1 MHQLPLMR
9 PQSFSDRPPRK
20 ASTRPWFSAKTAWH
34 QLEQSLYLVW
44 NSWALCWASTALPL
58 FVSISDVSTS
68 HQPTTSGPTC
78 SASLDGSLRRKCHQC
93 SSKTVSTKF
102 GNIQRLFGTFQQPTT
117 QLISRHVALTLLHS
131 PTSRFGGTVQTGR
144 LNQKLNGHSGTFNH
158 GRYQSVLNLLSN
170 QPSSL
175 KQNSTHWNRLD
186 NSIPWMSSQPAFRH
200 YLDSIT
206 LPRLE
211 LMGVVLG
218 IHCLAFVR
226 EHLRCLNLAPT
237 NHLWTDSQCVIGW
250 ISSTKVPPV
259 SRLLRVT
266 AWIQRFLMRIHKP
279 QRRQPASLTADEIA
293 SARLWWVHHIQHRQF
308 ADVLRCLTNKRQHS
322 LIRQLDLF
330 ISPDGFLRCGGR
342 FKHAEFPHTAA
353 HPMLLPS
360 DHPFTALIIQDL
372 HQTMQ
377 HVGTSHTL
385 SQLRRQYWILHGRQ
399 AVKKVLG
406 RCLTCRRYH
415 GQAFR
420 MPRMPDLPPER
431 VTRSPPFS
439 YTGIYYFGP
448 LYCTDQQGE
457 GKVWVALFTCLT
469 IRAVH
474 LELATDLTADQ
485 YLQTLRRF
493 IARCGTPKQILSDN
507 APHFHVTD
515 EMLQSLWST
524 TVTCD
529 TVQSYLADKGITWRD
544 IPAHAPWMGGIYER
558 LVGMVKSCLRKSL
571 GRAHIRMTQ
580 LATLLTEIEAII
592 NTRPLVYVGADDLP
606 LVSLQ
611 QTFCSNTPHWGFL
624 MHPTTSTT
632 RTTRHLALGRPQQ
645 PPSSTLGGKDRL
657 S

>member
-1 MHQLPLMR
+1 
-9 PQSFSDRPPRK
+9 
-20 ASTRPWFSAKTAWH
+20 
-34 QLEQSLYLVW
+34 
-44 NSWALCWASTALPL
+44 
-58 FVSISDVSTS
+58 
-68 HQPTTSGPTC
+68 
-78 SASLDGSLRRKCHQC
+78 
-93 SSKTVSTKF
+93 
-102 GNIQRLFGTFQQPTT
+102 
-117 QLISRHVALTLLHS
+117 
-131 PTSRFGGTVQTGR
+131 
-144 LNQKLNGHSGTFNH
+144 
-158 GRYQSVLNLLSN
+158 
-170 QPSSL
+170 
-175 KQNSTHWNRLD
+175 
-186 NSIPWMSSQPAFRH
+186 
-200 YLDSIT
+200 
-206 LPRLE
+206 
-211 LMGVVLG
+211 
-218 IHCLAFVR
+218 
-226 EHLRCLNLAPT
+226 
-237 NHLWTDSQCVIGW
+237 
-250 ISSTKVPPV
+250 
-259 SRLLRVT
+259 
-266 AWIQRFLMRIHKP
+266 MRIRKP

-293 SARLWWVHHIQHRQF
+293 SARLWWVHHIQHRHF

-342 FKHAEFPHTAA
+342 FKHAELPHTAA

-385 SQLRRQYWILHGRQ
+385 SQLRRQYWIPHGRQ

-415 GQAFR
+415 GPAFR

-439 YTGIYYFGP
+439 YTGIDYFGP

-474 LELATDLTADQ
+474 LELATDLTAGQ
-485 YLQTLRRF
+485 FLQTLRRF
-493 IARCGTPKQILSDN
+493 IARRGTPKQILSDN

-529 TVQSYLADKGITWRD
+529 TVQSYLADKGITWRY

-592 NTRPLVYVGADDLP
+592 NTRPLVYVGADDLLSLSP
-606 LVSLQ
+606 ADLLQ
-611 QTFCSNTPHWGFL
+611 QHTSLGLPDAPNHLDDPDYTP
-624 MHPTTSTT
+624 PATRTSTAAT
-632 RTTRHLALGRPQQ
+632 LLDAWRKGQTLLNQFWTLWKTDYLAALREKQRATLPNRRPTVDQLPGIGDVVLIGDSTSRGCWQLGRIIRLHHSRDTAIRSAELQLPNKRTIHRPLSALYPLESAAHDTQLTSRPSANHPSP
-645 PPSSTLGGKDRL
+645 PPSPRRSRRAAAQIANQRL
-657 S
+657 ADDSLY